1 MPVLLPPKPAH
12 ECAAVPELIS
22 DHFTQAEGYNAVRT
36 RGTTTALLFFTR
48 KGQGF
53 MRSFRNNRESVHI
66 TNPGELVLWEAK
78 QPQSYGT
85 VPGSVWDFHWVHFH
99 PKVHWR
105 PLLQMAPVVAVK
117 GVSALQMSAD
127 DLGTIDALFAAIHRD
142 TRMASRFRHEL
153 ALNSLERILLL
164 AQEHSGTKSTRAID
178 ARIRVA
184 LECIASEPGKPH
196 SVAALAK
203 SAGLSPSRFAHLF
216 AQETGRSVLEMVI
229 RTRLAQAERLLTLST
244 SSVSE
249 IAFAVGFSSVS
260 LFTRHFTRHYGSSP
274 RKFRQTV
281 PATTFPEAQLRL

>member
-1 MPVLLPPKPAH
+1 MLLPPKLAH
-12 ECAAVPELIS
+12 DNSAVPELVS
-22 DHFTQAEGYNAVRT
+22 DHFVQEQGYNAFRS

-53 MRSFRNNRESVHI
+53 MRSFRNNHESVYI

-99 PKVHWR
+99 PKAHWR
-105 PLLQMAPVVAVK
+105 PLLQMAPIVAVK
-117 GVSALQMSAD
+117 GVSALQMSPD
-127 DLGTIDALFAAIHRD
+127 DLSAIDTLFAAIHRD

-164 AQEHSGTKSTRAID
+164 AQEHSGTKGSRGID
-178 ARIRVA
+178 ARVRVA
-184 LECIASEPGKPH
+184 LERIASDPGKPH

-203 SAGLSPSRFAHLF
+203 AAGLSPSRFAHLF
-216 AQETGRSVLEMVI
+216 AEETGRSVLETVI

-249 IAFAVGFSSVS
+249 IAFSVGFSSVS
-260 LFTRHFTRHYGSSP
+260 LFTRHFTRHYGASP
-274 RKFRQTV
+274 RNFRQSL
-281 PATTFPEAQLRL
+281 PAATYPESPIRM